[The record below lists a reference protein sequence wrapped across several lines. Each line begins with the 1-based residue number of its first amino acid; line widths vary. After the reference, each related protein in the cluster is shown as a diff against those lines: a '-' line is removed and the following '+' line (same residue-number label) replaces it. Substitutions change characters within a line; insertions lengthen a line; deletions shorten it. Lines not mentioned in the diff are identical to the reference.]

1 MVRFFVYG
9 RSTCNYCVE
18 AVRVLKNLKIE
29 HHFFDLEP
37 EHLEEAKQFYNR
49 TTVPIVLKNNK
60 NTGKVVLIGGC
71 DNLKEY
77 LDV

>member
-29 HHFFDLEP
+29 HLFFDLEQEP
-37 EHLEEAKQFYNR
+37 LEEAKQFYNR
-49 TTVPIVLKNNK
+49 KTVPIVLKNNK
-60 NTGKVVLIGGC
+60 RTGKVTLIGGC
-71 DNLKEY
+71 SDLKEY

>member
-18 AVRVLKNLKIE
+18 AVRTLRDLKIE
-29 HHFFDLEP
+29 HVFFDSEP
-37 EHLEEAKQFYNR
+37 DFLEEAKQFYNR
-49 TTVPIVLKNNK
+49 ETVPIVLKNNK
-60 NTGKVVLIGGC
+60 RTGKVTLIGGC
-71 DNLKEY
+71 EDLKLH

>member
-18 AVRVLKNLKIE
+18 AVRVLKSLKIE